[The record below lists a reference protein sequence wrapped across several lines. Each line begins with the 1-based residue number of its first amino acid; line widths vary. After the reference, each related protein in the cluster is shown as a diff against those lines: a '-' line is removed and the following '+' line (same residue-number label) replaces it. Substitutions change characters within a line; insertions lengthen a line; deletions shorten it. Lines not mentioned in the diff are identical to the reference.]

1 MPNDYDEIFE
11 SYYQLFRGEATV
23 PDSTDDEY
31 IMGMTF
37 ANKALGRWA
46 NYDATYW
53 KELWDT
59 NQNDETGSQTIVTSD
74 TTYSAPA
81 NFREAGGK
89 VQVKDSNGKIVQE
102 YPIVDPQERQFL
114 GEDATYCYFTKNNLY
129 YDTGTASQS
138 GTTITGVGTAF
149 TSAMVGKQIRFD
161 SGETATIIAYT
172 SATVLTASVSQTV
185 ASSAFKITGS
195 GFVLNINPAPSSTL
209 NGLDIEY
216 AYYKNPTKYTAGAS
230 VSEIP
235 NTWFVVHDMLAQRYQ
250 IERNYGGY
258 QIAKRDAEELLKNL
272 QQDNNSGSWGNPWVV
287 PDRTGSAFGV

>member
-11 SYYQLFRGEATV
+11 SFYQLFRGEAAA

-31 IMGMTF
+31 IMGLTF
-37 ANKALGRWA
+37 ANKALGRYA
-46 NYDATYW
+46 NYDSTYW

-59 NQNDETGSQTIVTSD
+59 NQNDGTGAQTITTSD
-74 TTYSAPA
+74 TTYSAPT

-89 VQVKDSNGKIVQE
+89 VQIKDSNGKTVQE
-102 YPIVDPQERQFL
+102 YPIVDPQERQFKSD
-114 GEDATYCYFTKNNLY
+114 DATYCYFTK
-129 YDTGTASQS
+129 
-138 GTTITGVGTAF
+138 
-149 TSAMVGKQIRFD
+149 
-161 SGETATIIAYT
+161 
-172 SATVLTASVSQTV
+172 
-185 ASSAFKITGS
+185 TGS
-195 GFVLNINPAPSSTL
+195 TYVLNLNPAPSSTL

-235 NTWFVVHDMLAQRYQ
+235 NTWFIVHDMLAQRYQ

-272 QQDNNSGSWGNPWVV
+272 QTDNNSGSWGNPWQLF
-287 PDRTGSAFGV
+287 DRSGSMWGM